1 MDGLRPI
8 EMAPN
13 DVWAQMESDPETA
26 LVDVRSHAEWTFVGL
41 PDTRPAGRRTLAIE
55 WRSFPGMALNE
66 QFVGQLMEQLG
77 GDVPK
82 TLFFICRSGA
92 RSMEAAM
99 TVAGALS
106 QQGIEATCVNVAE
119 GFEGDLD
126 GHGHRGVTNG
136 WKVHGLPWRQG

>member
-1 MDGLRPI
+1 MDGLRPLN
-8 EMAPN
+8 MAPP
-13 DVWAQMESDPETA
+13 DVWAQLNSDPDTA

-41 PDTRPAGRRTLAIE
+41 PDTTSVGRKTYPIE
-55 WRSFPGMALNE
+55 WRAFPGMALNSA
-66 QFVGQLMEQLG
+66 FVDQLTSQLG
-77 GDVPK
+77 ETVPK

-99 TVAGALS
+99 TTAAALAD
-106 QQGIEATCVNVAE
+106 QGQEVTCINVAE

-126 GHGHRGVTNG
+126 AAGHRGSVNG